1 MLSGGVKNSWNWNF
15 AIFRDLVLI
24 SSEAFY
30 KKSVLNDFSIFT
42 GKHLWQNL
50 LLSCNL
56 IQEEAL
62 GPKIFLLIL
71 QDF

>member
-30 KKSVLNDFSIFT
+30 KKVFLMISQYS
-42 GKHLWQNL
+42 
-50 LLSCNL
+50 
-56 IQEEAL
+56 QENTC
-62 GPKIFLLIL
+62 GRISF
-71 QDF
+71 